1 VRDQRQQFR
10 RLIFRNLNM
19 IELKKSDCTD
29 SIAIG
34 VNHTKRW
41 RDKMKLKYSFDSRN
55 ARAAESLAKLTTEAV
70 QLTDGEWLQLQPHFD
85 LSPKWREAVSQT
97 ARLVGFTFRI
107 KDIHSFVEHLLDVL
121 SQPQVVA

>member
-1 VRDQRQQFR
+1 
-10 RLIFRNLNM
+10 M

-29 SIAIG
+29 SLAIG

-55 ARAAESLAKLTTEAV
+55 ARAADSLAKLTTESI
-70 QLTDGEWLQLQPHFD
+70 QLTDEEWLQLQPHFD

-107 KDIHSFVEHLLDVL
+107 KDIHSFVESLIEVL
-121 SQPQVVA
+121 NEPVIV